1 MTDHALDPAPY
12 KAKLRARLIELERR
26 LDGIEHD
33 LDEPAPAD
41 WEDRASER
49 GGDEVLESLGGAG
62 AAEIAQ
68 IKSALQRIDDGEF
81 GWCVNCGKAI
91 AAERLDLVPHAAR
104 CRFCAV

>member
-1 MTDHALDPAPY
+1 MTDHALDPTPY
-12 KAKLRARLIELERR
+12 EAKLRARLAELEKR

-33 LDEPAPAD
+33 LDEPAPTD

-49 GGDEVLESLGGAG
+49 GGDEVLESLGDAG

-68 IKSALQRIDDGEF
+68 IKSALQRVADGEF

-91 AAERLDLVPHAAR
+91 ARERLDLVPHAAR